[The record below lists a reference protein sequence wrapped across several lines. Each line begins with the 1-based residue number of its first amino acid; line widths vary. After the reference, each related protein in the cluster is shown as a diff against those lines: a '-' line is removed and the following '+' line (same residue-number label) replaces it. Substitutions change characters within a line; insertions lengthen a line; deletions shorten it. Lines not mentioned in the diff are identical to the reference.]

1 VVVGGTGGVRTP
13 LFGLSRLRSL
23 AARTGR
29 AGVPSSSR
37 ALGICEVCR
46 MPVLANQIR
55 TQRPGGGAYV
65 HAQCAD
71 HLDRHLTSSHTTS
84 PGAGERGVVER
95 EAAACAVCGG
105 GGIGRKCGWCRHQ
118 DRHQDRH
125 LTSSQI
131 REMQIRLS
139 GREELARFNTSFLLA
154 ARAAAGGV
162 SRSGGGGGEGG
173 VPAADEVAESEEAEL
188 VVGGNGSVLSERCLA
203 ASGRRWLPRGRID
216 DAAAAAALRQVL
228 G

>member
-1 VVVGGTGGVRTP
+1 MCTDGRLGGVVVGGTGGVRRP
-13 LFGLSRLRSL
+13 LFGLSRPRSL

-29 AGVPSSSR
+29 AGVSSSSR
-37 ALGICEVCR
+37 ALGICDVCR
-46 MPVLANQIR
+46 MPVLVNQIR
-55 TQRPGGGAYV
+55 TQGPDGGDYV
-65 HAQCAD
+65 HAHCTD
-71 HLDRHLTSSHTTS
+71 ITGR
-84 PGAGERGVVER
+84 GAGEGGVVER

-105 GGIGRKCGWCRHQ
+105 GGIGRKCGWCRGRHQ
-118 DRHQDRH
+118 DRHLDRH

-131 REMQIRLS
+131 REIQIRLG

-162 SRSGGGGGEGG
+162 SRSGEGEGGG

-188 VVGGNGSVLSERCLA
+188 VVGGNGSVLSMRCLA
-203 ASGRRWLPRGRID
+203 ASGRRWLPRGRVD
-216 DAAAAAALRQVL
+216 NAAAAAALRQVL